1 MGTFGAK
8 YTPEQRDAFVGAVL
22 DGVPGLEGRG
32 PGGTLTAP
40 QAVKAAADGKL
51 PGLPAFEVNLSTVR
65 HYAQLERRA
74 REGVTISRLDRKDP
88 REAVELLV
96 KRMVRIADKELQRI
110 ERRPNNRPVPAEDLR
125 KLARA
130 VREIDGL
137 ARSLG
142 QTPAG
147 GDTPTPTGDQAPAA
161 VDLIDELAAEARQP
175 ATPGAQ
181 RPEPPGE
188 EGTREALAS
197 RPAEPHEEDS
207 GDRVAG
213 VPVEE
218 ETSGARSRGAELA
231 AAQALLTGV

>member
-110 ERRPNNRPVPAEDLR
+110 ERRPNNRPFPAEGSTEAGARRARDR
-125 KLARA
+125 RARA
-130 VREIDGL
+130 LPR
-137 ARSLG
+137 A
-142 QTPAG
+142 
-147 GDTPTPTGDQAPAA
+147 DT
-161 VDLIDELAAEARQP
+161 
-175 ATPGAQ
+175 
-181 RPEPPGE
+181 
-188 EGTREALAS
+188 S
-197 RPAEPHEEDS
+197 RRRHADAH
-207 GDRVAG
+207 G
-213 VPVEE
+213 
-218 ETSGARSRGAELA
+218 
-231 AAQALLTGV
+231 